1 MEGVGA
7 GEFIDQ
13 AGQTEAAHAV
23 IGATRGMGE
32 RGCNKGFPDTGR
44 PCDQNIQVSAD
55 PAEIAHGGQQR
66 RIEVSRETVVQILQT
81 RRLRQCRHPQ
91 ALRKAVVVALGQLVL
106 VFVVALYAA
115 GFYWLRKLAN
125 FERPERLFAASDPPA
140 GGAS

>member
-1 MEGVGA
+1 LEGVGA

-55 PAEIAHGGQQR
+55 PAEIATTLHLSIG
-66 RIEVSRETVVQILQT
+66 TVRNYLTTIVTKLNART
-81 RRLRQCRHPQ
+81 RVD
-91 ALRKAVVVALGQLVL
+91 AVKSA
-106 VFVVALYAA
+106 YDA
-115 GFYWLRKLAN
+115 GWL
-125 FERPERLFAASDPPA
+125 P
-140 GGAS
+140 